1 MHKYCQLN
9 FITCVAINDVQTAL
23 TMAWDYHEVWR
34 SIGVELNIDK
44 SMLDSIE
51 KSHSGHHDCLRA
63 LIEVWLAGGRL
74 TDVARE
80 AMTNALQSVRVAIAI
95 AGTIIVNLC
104 TICCTR

>member
-1 MHKYCQLN
+1 M
-9 FITCVAINDVQTAL
+9 ITCVAINDVQTAL

-34 SIGVELNIDK
+34 SIGVELNIDE
-44 SMLDSIE
+44 SVLDSIE

-74 TDVARE
+74 TDTGRE
-80 AMTNALQSVRVAIAI
+80 TMTSALQSAI

-104 TICCTR
+104 KICCHDSHPS